1 MRLNLLGE
9 RYGYLT
15 VISPVENI
23 NGRTAWLCK
32 CDCGNEITVL
42 TKYLR
47 GKKKTS
53 CGCKEDKGF
62 ASLHYIDG
70 TCVEMLK
77 TKTIRSNNRSGY
89 TGVFFDKA
97 SKKWRAEI
105 MLQGKRKCLGK
116 FKYKRDAIKARK
128 TAEVDLHQ

>member
-1 MRLNLLGE
+1 MIK
-9 RYGYLT
+9 
-15 VISPVENI
+15 V
-23 NGRTAWLCK
+23 
-32 CDCGNEITVL
+32 
-42 TKYLR
+42 
-47 GKKKTS
+47 
-53 CGCKEDKGF
+53 F

-105 MLQGKRKCLGK
+105 MLQCKRKCLGK

-128 TAEVDLHQ
+128 TAVEELHHKFILEHIENGGKTRYDRINKKPRRR